1 MHLFLQRQGGRLLPE
16 AGDFQGRNTKIQ
28 AELFKIKGWVKNL
41 DDGRVE
47 AVFEGETDCVA
58 NLLKWCKIGPPGS
71 SVTSIECHDESCSE
85 SFRNFT
91 ILR

>member
-1 MHLFLQRQGGRLLPE
+1 MNKRIRVFISGRVQGVNFRS
-16 AGDFQGRNTKIQ
+16 NTKIQ